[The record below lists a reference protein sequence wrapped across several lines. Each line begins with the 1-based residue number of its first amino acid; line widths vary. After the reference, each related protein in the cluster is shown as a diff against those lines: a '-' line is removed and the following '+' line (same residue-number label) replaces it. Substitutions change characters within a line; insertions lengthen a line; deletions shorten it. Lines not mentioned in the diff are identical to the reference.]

1 MGIRPYEGGGD
12 SFFKWKT
19 EYFDFL
25 HAGIGGE
32 AAVNGKGHA
41 GDEGG
46 GLVVQQE
53 QHRAGELLL
62 GIAEAAHRSGGQELA
77 GAGVLLLGGLL
88 VALFPSLFAK
98 VLFSALGVL
107 IVLSGLGDIE
117 RSRRM
122 VADDDQVERMTLRVG
137 LVTVAVG
144 IGVTVMP
151 SLALRVVPLV
161 CGVALVVDGLSE
173 LYLALTMG
181 N

>member
-1 MGIRPYEGGGD
+1 MQDRIHFTRFSATMLGALLVFLGAAILANTGD
-12 SFFKWKT
+12 VTIFVVRLVGFACVVFAAMT
-19 EYFDFL
+19 FVGHL
-25 HAGIGGE
+25 LRAHAID
-32 AAVNGKGHA
+32 AVPF
-41 GDEGG
+41 E
-46 GLVVQQE
+46 
-53 QHRAGELLL
+53 
-62 GIAEAAHRSGGQELA
+62 ELA
-77 GAGVLLLGGLL
+77 GAGVLLLSGLL